1 LRIVFERGSTP
12 DEVEIFE
19 SIRIAGSVVG
29 DKVGGL
35 EALEAFVPVIAGIEE
50 LTRNLQTF
58 CSIFGIQYIIDL
70 FRDRW
75 SQRDIVNSKLNGGD
89 VKFSP
94 CAVPG

>member
-50 LTRNLQTF
+50 LTRNLHTGRPF
-58 CSIFGIQYIIDL
+58 PKPSVVFLEYNISSIF
-70 FRDRW
+70 
-75 SQRDIVNSKLNGGD
+75 SEIVGRNVIS
-89 VKFSP
+89 
-94 CAVPG
+94 